1 MADALGLAGGMP
13 GLLRQLHDR
22 LAQVLQQQVFG
33 EGVLRR
39 NRLHLL
45 VRFHRPLVHTACA
58 VVQAAAEAAERLFQI
73 NQRPLPQVA
82 TGDAAARGQLAFHH
96 LAHAGHPVHRQR
108 QQERIHTLRWNH
120 ELAVGLAPVRSDL
133 GQELVRCDSG

>member
-82 TGDAAARGQLAFHH
+82 TGDDAARGQLAH
-96 LAHAGHPVHRQR
+96 LAQRVGRAAFRQPPGRRIALARGSRRQDAGRVRHAW
-108 QQERIHTLRWNH
+108 L
-120 ELAVGLAPVRSDL
+120 
-133 GQELVRCDSG
+133 